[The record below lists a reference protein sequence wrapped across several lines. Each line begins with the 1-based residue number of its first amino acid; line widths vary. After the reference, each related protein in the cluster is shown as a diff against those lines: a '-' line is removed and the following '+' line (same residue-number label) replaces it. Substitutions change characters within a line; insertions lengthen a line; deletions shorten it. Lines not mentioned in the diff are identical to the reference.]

1 MWHSIQLTDDDEGI
15 VDVDATKAVGGF
27 ADVGPRVICL
37 HLLDLQ
43 AHAEDTET
51 DPAAVDVAPVFGPHY
66 EGRRVSFHWTR
77 QLNGTSKSGWL
88 PVSNLRWNPWR
99 SWEHTYTKIIH
110 FLEAKYQPEAK
121 YRRLFIE
128 QVQTGSVVRELFLLC
143 VFCPA

>member
-1 MWHSIQLTDDDEGI
+1 MIHTTPSALTDDDEGV
-15 VDVDATKAVGGF
+15 VDVNATKAVGGF

-77 QLNGTSKSGWL
+77 QLNGAPEPSRLSVGDL
-88 PVSNLRWNPWR
+88 LRHPRR
-99 SWEHTYTKIIH
+99 S
-110 FLEAKYQPEAK
+110 
-121 YRRLFIE
+121 
-128 QVQTGSVVRELFLLC
+128 
-143 VFCPA
+143 